1 MTNNGAFLVGR
12 DAGVWPEASTPAENM
27 LFAADRIDG
36 KLLEAVEFAHCTFAN
51 VSFKEVQLK
60 QCRFVNCAFLNCY
73 FRKTSMQA
81 STFLGCKFI
90 SCEFPK
96 TTVYSSDFRYSKFSE
111 CHLTFDEIEHSLPRE
126 PNLREELCHELSL
139 ASDAVGANRDARRF
153 RLKAIEAR
161 TEHLK
166 AAVLGRSTWYET
178 HYAGLR
184 KVSAFFY
191 LVGHWLNGLV
201 WGHGEKWWV
210 LLRNLILLAFVV
222 FPSILWSFRAG
233 LVGKEEAGLTAWE
246 VIWLSVTTIIPVDG
260 ITTSV
265 QATTLVAKL
274 TLVVEGFVGL
284 IAAGLFVA
292 LFVRSIVKR

>member
-12 DAGVWPEASTPAENM
+12 AAGVWPQASQPAENM
-27 LFAADRIDG
+27 LFAAEKRDG
-36 KLLEAVEFAHCTFAN
+36 ELLEAVEFAHCTFAN
-51 VSFKEVQLK
+51 VSFKDAQLK

-73 FRKTSMQA
+73 FRKTIIQG

-96 TTVYSSDFRYSKFSE
+96 VTVQSSDFKYSKFSQ
-111 CHLTFDEIEHSLPRE
+111 CHIAFDELEHSLPRE
-126 PNLREELCHELSL
+126 PNLREELCHELSM
-139 ASDAVGANRDARRF
+139 ASDSIGDNRDARRF

-161 TEHLK
+161 TEHLT
-166 AAVLGRSTWYET
+166 AAVLGRSNWYET

-184 KVSAFFY
+184 KVTAFGD
-191 LVGHWLNGLV
+191 LVGHWLNGIV

-210 LLRNLILLAFVV
+210 LLRNLVILAFIA
-222 FPSILWSFRAG
+222 FPSILWSVSSG
-233 LVGKEEAGLTAWE
+233 LNGKGQELTVWE
-246 VIWLSVTTIIPVDG
+246 VIWLSVTTIIPVNG
-260 ITTSV
+260 VTSSV
-265 QATTLVAKL
+265 EATTLMAKL
-274 TLVVEGFVGL
+274 TLVAEGFVGI